1 MPSSTAASR
10 PPSDSP
16 ASVMR
21 AAVIANS
28 NRQPLSSSST
38 MHEAGSVADG
48 AGAVSLSSSSYPSSS
63 SSSHGMRPPSL
74 SSKELSE
81 FDFTGID
88 QDLARFQ
95 QDDFVKQ
102 TLSRGVELKG
112 YSTQIEQELKEVEIE
127 SVKEYVQQSSNV
139 VALHGQIQS
148 CDLILARM
156 QEMLLGFQ
164 ADLGGISDEIRHL
177 QEESR
182 SMSTKLQ
189 NRRDVE
195 AQLQQ
200 FLDKM
205 VLPPDM
211 VATLTGKE
219 VNDAYMEYIINLN
232 GKLAYVSQSTPASD
246 GSSLDLAPQATEA
259 GKELA
264 PKLERLRLK
273 AVANARDY
281 FLHRIAELMKPK
293 THVQMLQRH
302 GLLKYQHLY
311 GFLLEC
317 APEVAE
323 EVRLNYAETMGKT
336 VFSLFRAYQAQL
348 QKLVLEVANKNDL
361 IAVEEGAVRGLFSSK
376 VDLSKRGDA
385 FSLADRDKI
394 LGEVEREPILV
405 HIAQAEKARFPYEVC
420 MRSVFKHLLEAATC
434 EFLFCQDFFEV
445 KPRGSAR
452 GTPAGA
458 VGKAGE
464 TFNAVFARTLS
475 LCLENLENHL
485 FNCYDAVG
493 LLLMIRLT
501 TSFRQIMQ
509 QRRVGVLDAFFD
521 RVTMLLWPRF
531 KAIFDANLKSV
542 RVTNAEKLGAV
553 DLHPHYV
560 SRRYAEFTAT
570 CLTLH
575 ATATPGMGVGGG
587 GEGRRGGG
595 VGQLLQ
601 SGGKDMLLNDVRT
614 LTKEVLLL
622 LQRLAERQRGPR
634 ERYVFLI
641 NNYDQVLNV
650 FHERRVEGEESR
662 TFEEAL
668 GLQRELFVEEELKSA
683 TCYGRLIAFVREAET
698 NAAAAVAAEEGGGE
712 GVCVDARQA
721 EELVREFAATWKGGI
736 EGINHDVMAYFSN
749 FRNGMEILKQVLTQL
764 LLYHTRFLEVLK
776 RAYPRGLPGWAKDV
790 VQTSQIL
797 LEIRKY
803 SRTF

>member
-1 MPSSTAASR
+1 
-10 PPSDSP
+10 
-16 ASVMR
+16 
-21 AAVIANS
+21 
-28 NRQPLSSSST
+28 
-38 MHEAGSVADG
+38 
-48 AGAVSLSSSSYPSSS
+48 
-63 SSSHGMRPPSL
+63 MRPPSL

-95 QDDFVKQ
+95 QDELVKQ
-102 TLSRGVELKG
+102 ALSRGVELKG
-112 YSTQIEQELKEVEIE
+112 YSAQIEQELKEVEME

-148 CDLILARM
+148 CDMILARM

-164 ADLGGISDEIRHL
+164 ADLGGISEEIRHL

-182 SMSTKLQ
+182 SMSIKLQ

-219 VNDAYMEYIINLN
+219 VNDAYMEYIVNLN
-232 GKLAYVSQSTPASD
+232 GKLAYVTQSTPASD
-246 GSSLDLAPQATEA
+246 GSSLDLAPRATAA

-264 PKLERLRLK
+264 PKLERLKLK
-273 AVANARDY
+273 AVAKARDY
-281 FLHRIAELMKPK
+281 FLHRIAELRKPK

-311 GFLLEC
+311 GFLLGC
-317 APEVAE
+317 APEIAE

-336 VFSLFRAYQAQL
+336 VFNLFRAYHAQL

-385 FSLADRDKI
+385 FSLADRDKV
-394 LGEVEREPILV
+394 LGGIEGEPILV
-405 HIAQAEKARFPYEVC
+405 HIAQAEKAQYHYEVC
-420 MRSVFKHLLEAATC
+420 LRSVFKHLVEAATC
-434 EFLFCQDFFEV
+434 EFLFCQDFFV
-445 KPRGSAR
+445 LKSSAR
-452 GTPAGA
+452 GPAGA
-458 VGKAGE
+458 VGKGGE

-485 FNCYDAVG
+485 FNCYDAIG
-493 LLLMIRLT
+493 LLLMIKLT
-501 TSFRQIMQ
+501 LSFRQIMQ
-509 QRRVGVLDAFFD
+509 RRRVSVLDAFFD

-542 RVTNAEKLGAV
+542 RMANAKKLGGV
-553 DLHPHYV
+553 DLHPHYI

-570 CLTLH
+570 CLALH
-575 ATATPGMGVGGG
+575 AAAAPAVV
-587 GEGRRGGG
+587 GEGGREGG

-601 SGGKDMLLNDVRT
+601 SGGEDMLLNDVRT
-614 LTKEVLLL
+614 LTKEVLTL
-622 LQRLAERQRGPR
+622 LQRLAERQRGPK

-650 FHERRVEGEESR
+650 FHERRVEGEER
-662 TFEEAL
+662 RRFEEAL
-668 GLQRELFVEEELKSA
+668 GQQRELFVEEELRGA
-683 TCYGRLIAFVREAET
+683 VCYGRLIAFVRETEAS
-698 NAAAAVAAEEGGGE
+698 AAAAVAAGEGGGE
-712 GVCVDARQA
+712 GGLSFDARQA
-721 EELVREFAATWKGGI
+721 EGLVREFAATWKGGI
-736 EGINHDVMAYFSN
+736 EGINQDVMAYFAN

-764 LLYHTRFLEVLK
+764 LLYYTRFQEILK
-776 RAYPRGLPGWAKDV
+776 KAYPRGPPGWAKDV